1 MTGIITNIIT
11 FASLGNLQIVLL
23 KGICSNYGP
32 FKGTKGCDRAN
43 CFISLEMITY
53 GVLMLSYGHR
63 LIVNDK
69 DKYSKFPYNENLLEK
84 DGKLE
89 SFDS

>member
-1 MTGIITNIIT
+1 
-11 FASLGNLQIVLL
+11 
-23 KGICSNYGP
+23 
-32 FKGTKGCDRAN
+32 
-43 CFISLEMITY
+43 MITY

-89 SFDS
+89 SFDSWYADSFNNLISQFLYPVYLES